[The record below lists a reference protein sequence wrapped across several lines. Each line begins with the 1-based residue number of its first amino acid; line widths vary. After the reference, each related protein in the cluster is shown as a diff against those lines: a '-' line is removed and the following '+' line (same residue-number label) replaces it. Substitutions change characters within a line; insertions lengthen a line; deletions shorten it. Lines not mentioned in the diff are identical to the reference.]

1 MIVYSASVA
10 PLLLFDPVDNGRAQ
24 MFTAAAVKKHHPHRA
39 IYGRI
44 GVGAIGVGLAGQT
57 VGWKTDG
64 ILISVEMDG
73 RGVESVIIV
82 TADGFDFSGLRSALG
97 AARGR
102 NDEGSTRAGA
112 CWPLFFR
119 WF

>member
-82 TADGFDFSGLRSALG
+82 TADGFDFFWVAF
-97 AARGR
+97 
-102 NDEGSTRAGA
+102 RAG
-112 CWPLFFR
+112 CCQGSER
-119 WF
+119 

>member
-1 MIVYSASVA
+1 VTE
-10 PLLLFDPVDNGRAQ
+10 LLLCYYYYYYYDRVFGLGGPRFFYSIRLTMAELRCLQ
-24 MFTAAAVKKHHPHRA
+24 PPATVKKHHPHRA

-73 RGVESVIIV
+73 RGVECVIIV
-82 TADGFDFSGLRSALG
+82 TADGFDFFWVAF
-97 AARGR
+97 
-102 NDEGSTRAGA
+102 RAG
-112 CWPLFFR
+112 CCQGSER
-119 WF
+119 

>member
-1 MIVYSASVA
+1 MAELRCLQPPA
-10 PLLLFDPVDNGRAQ
+10 
-24 MFTAAAVKKHHPHRA
+24 TVKKHHPHRA

-82 TADGFDFSGLRSALG
+82 TADGFDFFWVAF
-97 AARGR
+97 
-102 NDEGSTRAGA
+102 RAG
-112 CWPLFFR
+112 CCQGSER
-119 WF
+119 